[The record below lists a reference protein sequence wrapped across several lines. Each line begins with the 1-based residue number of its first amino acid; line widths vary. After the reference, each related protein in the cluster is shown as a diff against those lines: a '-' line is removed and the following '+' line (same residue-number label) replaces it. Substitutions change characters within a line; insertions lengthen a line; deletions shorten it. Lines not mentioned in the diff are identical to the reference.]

1 MQMKYGYTEG
11 DFREPPVLLESE
23 IVSGTV
29 FWMDKEGGLMIGRS
43 AFGVHESEEEA
54 WIEAMKGLAFQCDHS
69 NEIAKRHSWYCAAVA
84 KQRPTCKS

>member
-1 MQMKYGYTEG
+1 
-11 DFREPPVLLESE
+11 
-23 IVSGTV
+23 
-29 FWMDKEGGLMIGRS
+29 MIGRS
-43 AFGVHESEEEA
+43 AFGVHESEDEA